1 MQYLSMYVY
10 VSMHV
15 RMINVSIDILG
26 RIDLYSSSNAKY
38 VPLRAAKEAA

>member
-1 MQYLSMYVY
+1 MYVY

-15 RMINVSIDILG
+15 RMIINVSIDILG